1 MQLPLEL
8 VEIPLL
14 AVFLQLRLCDTD
26 AVHYFSSRTKNQSN
40 SCFFLITADSHLQ
53 A

>member
-26 AVHYFSSRTKNQSN
+26 VVHNFRFPTKSKAILALSN
-40 SCFFLITADSHLQ
+40 HG
-53 A
+53 